1 MKSGR
6 IAMIC
11 RMLIVSLLF
20 FSYQSTAGMIGTESI
35 ASAPSAQTERTQI
48 QSALSRADVASQLQ
62 SLGVDIKL
70 AQERVAALT
79 DDEARSLAGKLP
91 TAPAGASDDAA
102 WIVAIAVVALLI
114 WWYWARK

>member
-11 RMLIVSLLF
+11 RVLIVSLLF

-35 ASAPSAQTERTQI
+35 ASAPSAQAERMQI
-48 QSALSRADVASQLQ
+48 QSALSRAEVASQLQ
-62 SLGVDIKL
+62 ALGVDVKL

-91 TAPAGASDDAA
+91 AVPAGASGDGLV
-102 WIVAIAVVALLI
+102 IVAVIVVAVLL
-114 WWYWARK
+114 WWWWARR

>member
-35 ASAPSAQTERTQI
+35 ASAPSAQTERMQI
-48 QSALSRADVASQLQ
+48 QSALSRAEVASQLQ
-62 SLGVDIKL
+62 ALGVDVKL
-70 AQERVAALT
+70 AQARVAAMT

-91 TAPAGASDDAA
+91 TAPAGADDG
-102 WIVAIAVVALLI
+102 WVIVAVIVVAVLL
-114 WWYWARK
+114 WWWWARR

>member
-11 RMLIVSLLF
+11 RMLVVSLLF
-20 FSYQSTAGMIGTESI
+20 FSYQSTAGMIGTQSI
-35 ASAPSAQTERTQI
+35 VSAPSAQTERTQI

-62 SLGVDIKL
+62 ALGVDVKL
-70 AQERVAALT
+70 AHERVAALT

-91 TAPAGASDDAA
+91 TAPAGASDEGWWIAA
-102 WIVAIAVVALLI
+102 AVVVAIAI
-114 WWYWARK
+114 WWFWARK